1 MSKQT
6 LAVYPPAASNAG
18 FSTLE
23 SPPMP
28 TSPAQRSMKE
38 DDPLDDFTG
47 RAITLDGVCKKVY
60 VTGSGPAVIV
70 MTEMPGISP
79 QVARF
84 SHQMGFDKPMLERL
98 GHFVMRALHGD
109 FGTSYWQNE
118 PAAHV
123 VLSRVPAELL
133 LIGGAMFVAYV
144 FSLVLGVVAARRAG
158 GCRPGRGGAPRRR
171 RRGAGRS
178 AHPRPR

>member
-70 MTEMPGISP
+70 THLLAAI
-79 QVARF
+79 
-84 SHQMGFDKPMLERL
+84 
-98 GHFVMRALHGD
+98 
-109 FGTSYWQNE
+109 
-118 PAAHV
+118 PAIAK
-123 VLSRVPAELL
+123 
-133 LIGGAMFVAYV
+133 
-144 FSLVLGVVAARRAG
+144 RR
-158 GCRPGRGGAPRRR
+158 C
-171 RRGAGRS
+171 S
-178 AHPRPR
+178 AVSCARPRTSP